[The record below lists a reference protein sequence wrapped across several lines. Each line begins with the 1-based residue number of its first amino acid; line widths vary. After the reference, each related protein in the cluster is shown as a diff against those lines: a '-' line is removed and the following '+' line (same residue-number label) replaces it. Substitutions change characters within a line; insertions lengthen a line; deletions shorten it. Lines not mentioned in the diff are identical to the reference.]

1 MIGNYYLVTTVN
13 ETDYVVYTTNSDEKD
28 DLLNC
33 GYYQITQLS
42 YEKRLASGEAVE
54 GEYDEDLEEYRAYNE
69 SMEKAR
75 LKREKYG
82 EFSGK
87 VATLAHDL
95 RMDFTSP
102 ELRSGAYDYLAKA
115 GEKVRY
121 SLFFIESKQVYR
133 HTVETIDHF
142 PSYKYSLINTNNRPL
157 KALTNIRENN

>member
-1 MIGNYYLVTTVN
+1 MVGNYYLVTTVN
-13 ETDYVVYTTNSDEKD
+13 EADYVVYTTDSDEKD
-28 DLLNC
+28 DLLNY

-54 GEYDEDLEEYRAYNE
+54 GDYYEDLEEYRAYSE

-95 RMDFTSP
+95 RMEFSSP
-102 ELRSGAYDYLAKA
+102 ELSGGAYDYLVKA

-133 HTVETIDHF
+133 HTIETINHF
-142 PSYKYSLINTNNRPL
+142 PPYKYSLINRNNGPL
-157 KALTNIRENN
+157 KALTNIRESN